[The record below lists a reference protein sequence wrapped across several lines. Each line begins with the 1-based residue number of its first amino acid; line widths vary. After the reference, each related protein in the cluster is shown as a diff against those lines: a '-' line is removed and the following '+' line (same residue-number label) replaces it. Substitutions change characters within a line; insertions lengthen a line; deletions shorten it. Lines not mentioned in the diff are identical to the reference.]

1 MLGDIVQGA
10 VAFGT
15 SFIDNAERKRK
26 IAESQAAY
34 DRSLDA
40 YFNQDTSNLM
50 LGLQNTAEDLTVN
63 TQAADFAAAQQ
74 RQGMAD
80 ILGQTRAA
88 AGGSGIASLAQA
100 LANQSNIAAQRAS
113 IDIGQQERA
122 NQMAERQQAAN
133 IQTAER
139 QGEAASR
146 ALRAQLLGER
156 ATIDANQL
164 AAAEKAQQDALQA
177 RYQGLGQALGGVADV
192 ALAGFSGP
200 SQVLGE
206 LKDADGNPIKDG
218 DGIRRRAFFG
228 NLGDAFRKQ
237 LTGGK

>member
-133 IQTAER
+133 IQMAER
-139 QGEAASR
+139 EGEAASR
-146 ALRAQLLGER
+146 TLRAQLLGER

-164 AAAEKAQQDALQA
+164 AAAEKAQQDALRA
-177 RYQGLGQALGGVADV
+177 RYEGLGQALGGVTDAV
-192 ALAGFSGP
+192 TLGFSGDA
-200 SQVLGE
+200 GGF
-206 LKDADGNPIKDG
+206 LK
-218 DGIRRRAFFG
+218 
-228 NLGDAFRKQ
+228 NLGSGIQAELGIKE
-237 LTGGK
+237 

>member
-15 SFIDNAERKRK
+15 SFIGNEKRK
-26 IAESQAAY
+26 QAIAESQAAY

-40 YFNQDTSNLM
+40 YFGQDTSNLM
-50 LGLQNTAEDLTVN
+50 EDLTVN

-88 AGGSGIASLAQA
+88 AGGGGIASLAQA

-113 IDIGQQERA
+113 VDIGQQERQ
-122 NQMAERQQAAN
+122 NLMAERRGAA
-133 IQTAER
+133 E
-139 QGEAASR
+139 SR
-146 ALRAQLLGER
+146 ALQAQLLGER

-164 AAAEKAQQDALQA
+164 AAAEKAQQDALKA
-177 RYQGLGQALGGVADV
+177 RFEGLGQALGGVADV

-200 SQVLGE
+200 SQVLGQ
-206 LKDADGNPIKDG
+206 IKDEKG
-218 DGIRRRAFFG
+218 KVLLQKGEFGEGIRRKAFFG
-228 NLGDAFRKQ
+228 NVGDAFRKE
-237 LTGGK
+237 LTGGD

>member
-122 NQMAERQQAAN
+122 NQIAERQQAAN
-133 IQTAER
+133 IQMAER
-139 QGEAASR
+139 KGEAASR
-146 ALRAQLLGER
+146 TLRAQLLGER

-164 AAAEKAQQDALQA
+164 AAAEKAQQDALRA
-177 RYQGLGQALGGVADV
+177 RYEGLGQALGGVTDAV
-192 ALAGFSGP
+192 TLGFSGDA
-200 SQVLGE
+200 GGF
-206 LKDADGNPIKDG
+206 LK
-218 DGIRRRAFFG
+218 
-228 NLGDAFRKQ
+228 NLGSGIQAELGIKE
-237 LTGGK
+237 

>member
-50 LGLQNTAEDLTVN
+50 LGVQNTAEDLTVN

-74 RQGMAD
+74 RQGMSD

-88 AGGSGIASLAQA
+88 AGGSGIASLAKA
-100 LANQSNIAAQRAS
+100 LACFSDIVAMSCAS
-113 IDIGQQERA
+113 
-122 NQMAERQQAAN
+122 
-133 IQTAER
+133 
-139 QGEAASR
+139 
-146 ALRAQLLGER
+146 
-156 ATIDANQL
+156 L
-164 AAAEKAQQDALQA
+164 A
-177 RYQGLGQALGGVADV
+177 
-192 ALAGFSGP
+192 F
-200 SQVLGE
+200 
-206 LKDADGNPIKDG
+206 
-218 DGIRRRAFFG
+218 
-228 NLGDAFRKQ
+228 
-237 LTGGK
+237 

>member
-15 SFIDNAERKRK
+15 SFIGNPERKRK

-40 YFNQDTSNLM
+40 YFAQDTSNLM
-50 LGLQNTAEDLTVN
+50 EDLTVN

-113 IDIGQQERA
+113 VDIGQQERQ
-122 NQMAERQQAAN
+122 NLMAERRGAA
-133 IQTAER
+133 Q
-139 QGEAASR
+139 SR
-146 ALRAQLLGER
+146 ALQAQLLGER

-164 AAAEKAQQDALQA
+164 AAAEKAQQDALKA
-177 RYQGLGQALGGVADV
+177 RYEGLGQALGGVADV

-200 SQVLGE
+200 SQVLGQ
-206 LKDADGNPIKDG
+206 IKDEEG
-218 DGIRRRAFFG
+218 KVLLEKGKTGEGIRRKAFFG
-228 NLGDAFRKQ
+228 NVGDAFRTE
-237 LTGGK
+237 LAGGK

>member
-26 IAESQAAY
+26 IAERQAAY

-164 AAAEKAQQDALQA
+164 AAAEKAQQDALRA
-177 RYQGLGQALGGVADV
+177 RYEGLGQSLGGVTDAV
-192 ALAGFSGP
+192 TLGFSGDA
-200 SQVLGE
+200 GGF
-206 LKDADGNPIKDG
+206 LK
-218 DGIRRRAFFG
+218 
-228 NLGDAFRKQ
+228 NLGSGIQAELGIKE
-237 LTGGK
+237 

>member
-26 IAESQAAY
+26 IAEGQAAY

-88 AGGSGIASLAQA
+88 AGGSGIAS
-100 LANQSNIAAQRAS
+100 
-113 IDIGQQERA
+113 
-122 NQMAERQQAAN
+122 
-133 IQTAER
+133 
-139 QGEAASR
+139 
-146 ALRAQLLGER
+146 
-156 ATIDANQL
+156 
-164 AAAEKAQQDALQA
+164 
-177 RYQGLGQALGGVADV
+177 
-192 ALAGFSGP
+192 
-200 SQVLGE
+200 
-206 LKDADGNPIKDG
+206 
-218 DGIRRRAFFG
+218 
-228 NLGDAFRKQ
+228 
-237 LTGGK
+237 